1 MTFWQRLRFILW
13 GRWPASRRVEMPYT
27 DEHVRCEYLRSLA
40 QHPGFQW
47 LMADM
52 ENKKAALES
61 QLTPLITATGL
72 DGLIKAQADAIR
84 REERVYWL
92 GYLQY
97 LVKRAQAYP
106 DMKAFEPPSPATE

>member
-1 MTFWQRLRFILW
+1 MTFLQRLRFILW
-13 GRWPASRRVEMPYT
+13 GRWPASRRVVVPGT
-27 DEHVRCEYLRSLA
+27 DARTRCEYLRSLA
-40 QHPGFQW
+40 EHPGFQW
-47 LMADM
+47 LMADT
-52 ENKKAALES
+52 ENKKAALEAQS
-61 QLTPLITATGL
+61 TPLIAATGL

-106 DMKAFEPPSPATE
+106 DMKAFEPPSPTTE